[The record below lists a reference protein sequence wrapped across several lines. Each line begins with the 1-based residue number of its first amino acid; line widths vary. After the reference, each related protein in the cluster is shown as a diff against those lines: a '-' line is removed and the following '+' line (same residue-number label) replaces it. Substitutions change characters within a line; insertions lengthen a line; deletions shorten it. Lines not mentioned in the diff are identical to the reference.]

1 MSLRQNQN
9 SDLLIKQ
16 YEQAWQQVRHLDS
29 SYIQITLLY
38 MALIG
43 AYIGSFDKLTAN
55 LIIISIG
62 ISSISLCIIGIIFR
76 TRYLIDKQM
85 EIILKIEE
93 SLEMMSSSS
102 VSGLKNIRTSSYLIL
117 AIIFMT
123 AIAIILGLK

>member
-1 MSLRQNQN
+1 MSLGQNQN

-43 AYIGSFDKLTAN
+43 AYIGSFDKLTTN
-55 LIIISIG
+55 LTIVSIG
-62 ISSISLCIIGIIFR
+62 ISAVSLCITGIIFR
-76 TRYLIDKQM
+76 TRHLIDKQM

-93 SLEMMSSSS
+93 LLEMMPSSS

-117 AIIFMT
+117 AIISMT
-123 AIAIILGLK
+123 TIAIILGLK

>member
-1 MSLRQNQN
+1 MSLGQNQN

-43 AYIGSFDKLTAN
+43 AYIGSFDKLTTN
-55 LIIISIG
+55 LTIVSIG
-62 ISSISLCIIGIIFR
+62 ISAVSLCITGIIFR
-76 TRYLIDKQM
+76 TRHLIDKQM

-93 SLEMMSSSS
+93 SLEMMPSSS

-123 AIAIILGLK
+123 TIAIILGLK

>member
-1 MSLRQNQN
+1 MSLGQNQN

-43 AYIGSFDKLTAN
+43 AYIGSFDKLTTN
-55 LIIISIG
+55 LTIVSIG
-62 ISSISLCIIGIIFR
+62 ISAVSLCITGIIFR

-93 SLEMMSSSS
+93 SLEMMPSSS

-123 AIAIILGLK
+123 TIAIILGLK

>member
-1 MSLRQNQN
+1 MSLGQNQN

-43 AYIGSFDKLTAN
+43 AYIGSFDKLTTN
-55 LIIISIG
+55 LTIVSIG
-62 ISSISLCIIGIIFR
+62 ISAVSLCITGIIFR

-93 SLEMMSSSS
+93 SLEMMPSYS

-123 AIAIILGLK
+123 TIAIILGLK